1 MSHQHIACC
10 KLKNIGMLRQQWFLA
25 GWASDGHFEQDFQGE
40 FAISWSVPLSSY
52 KTGTTRPLK
61 RVEHSTSLLLYAQSL
76 RTSPPFSSW
85 RSWIC
90 ENHSVL
96 HFCLLLGYSST
107 DSIIGNKLNTK
118 TRNHSLIDA
127 HFSPKESAKPFN
139 ITPEGFYGLSSWISM
154 SFWKVNLGCCDMF
167 WCFALCFGRMRE

>member
-25 GWASDGHFEQDFQGE
+25 GWASDGHFEQDFQRE
-40 FAISWSVPLSSY
+40 FAISLSVPLSF
-52 KTGTTRPLK
+52 LQNC
-61 RVEHSTSLLLYAQSL
+61 HNSTFE
-76 RTSPPFSSW
+76 TSWALNCFAFVCSEFGYFSSW
-85 RSWIC
+85 GSWIC

-96 HFCLLLGYSST
+96 HFCLLLGCSST

-118 TRNHSLIDA
+118 TIRNHSLIDA

-154 SFWKVNLGCCDMF
+154 SFGRFIALF
-167 WCFALCFGRMRE
+167 WEDEGIGVGLWA